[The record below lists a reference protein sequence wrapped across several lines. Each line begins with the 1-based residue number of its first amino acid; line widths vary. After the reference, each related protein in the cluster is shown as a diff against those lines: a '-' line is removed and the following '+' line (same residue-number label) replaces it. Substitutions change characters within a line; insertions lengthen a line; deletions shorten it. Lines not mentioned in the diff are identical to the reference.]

1 MKFVKRVSLNPQMSP
16 GGSRC
21 PEIWEVDTGDFVVI
35 GEDIT
40 QRVKN
45 TIPSNI
51 ILGEEERI
59 ILLPRKVLQSVESNI
74 LDK

>member
-1 MKFVKRVSLNPQMSP
+1 MSP

-21 PEIWEVDTGDFVVI
+21 PEIWEVDTDDFVVI

-45 TIPSNI
+45 TIPADI

-59 ILLPRKVLQSVESNI
+59 ILLPRKVLQSVKSNI
-74 LDK
+74 PDE

>member
-21 PEIWEVDTGDFVVI
+21 PEIWEVDTGDFVVV

-40 QRVKN
+40 QRVKD
-45 TIPSNI
+45 TIPSDI
-51 ILGEEERI
+51 ILGEEEKI
-59 ILLPRKVLQSVESNI
+59 ILLPRKVLQSVKSKIPDE
-74 LDK
+74 